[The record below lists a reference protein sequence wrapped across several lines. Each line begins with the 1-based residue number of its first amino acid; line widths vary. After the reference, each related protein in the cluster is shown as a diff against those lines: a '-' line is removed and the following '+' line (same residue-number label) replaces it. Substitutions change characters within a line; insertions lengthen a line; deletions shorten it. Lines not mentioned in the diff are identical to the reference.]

1 MLKSIIEA
9 SIKNRVLVLL
19 LAAIL
24 AVVGWYSW
32 RATPLDAIPDI
43 LPVIGFSDDAAV
55 MFLAFQ
61 ALTSNIT
68 PAHQAAAKEIIARL
82 RTRRQLQL

>member
-1 MLKSIIEA
+1 M
-9 SIKNRVLVLL
+9 RV
-19 LAAIL
+19 
-24 AVVGWYSW
+24 
-32 RATPLDAIPDI
+32 RATLLGALAYFVLPLDAIPDI

-61 ALTSNIT
+61 ALTSHIT

-82 RTRRQLQL
+82 RTQDDAAPDVPPTYGSPGAAGA